1 MKSMLIL
8 IIIAAV
14 SLVAGIVLRSV
25 SRYAFMDLTPSA
37 FLRFAD
43 TVLLFAIA
51 LGLYF
56 KWTRKA
62 S

>member
-1 MKSMLIL
+1 MLIL

-14 SLVAGIVLRSV
+14 SLVAGIALRSL

-43 TVLLFAIA
+43 TLLLFAIA
-51 LGLYF
+51 VGLYF
-56 KWTRKA
+56 RWVKK
-62 S
+62 SD